1 MAKIW
6 KFMTPH
12 IHKGKKMKKNEKT
25 FNILMES
32 YTGTLVSIGRCKK
45 KLNGVMG
52 SHMEVTKRGKMA
64 KIAFF
69 MKKKHF

>member
-1 MAKIW
+1 
-6 KFMTPH
+6 
-12 IHKGKKMKKNEKT
+12 
-25 FNILMES
+25 MES

-52 SHMEVTKRGKMA
+52 SHMEVIKRGKMA

-69 MKKKHF
+69 MKKPHF